1 MRYVLQLSYAGTKYH
16 GWQVQEN
23 AHTVQAQL
31 NKALSLVAGHQ
42 VETLGCGRTDT
53 GVHAKQFFA
62 QLDTETP
69 LKKGWVYKL
78 NNILPVDIAI
88 LALYTVPA
96 DCNVR
101 FDADF
106 RLYEYHLHTQP
117 DPFLEGWS
125 YYRYG
130 RLDFETMNT
139 AAQKLFNYEHF
150 ECFSKSR
157 TQVATYRCKIMR
169 AEWVKTGHHTYIFY
183 IQADRFLRNMVRAIV
198 GTLLEVGTG
207 KMTVEEFEEVIQS
220 KKRTEAGQSVPA
232 HALYLAQVGYDFER
246 LKWTKTDE

>member
-1 MRYVLQLSYAGTKYH
+1 MRFVLQLSYAGTRYH

-31 NKALSLVAGHQ
+31 NKALGLVAGHE

-62 QLDTETP
+62 QLDTEKP
-69 LKKGWVYKL
+69 LPKGVVFKL
-78 NNILPVDIAI
+78 NNILPDDIAI
-88 LALYTVPA
+88 QAAYAVPG

-101 FDADF
+101 FDAEY
-106 RLYEYHLHTQP
+106 RLYEYHLHTKP
-117 DPFLEGWS
+117 DPFLTGWS

-130 RLDFETMNT
+130 RLDFDKMN
-139 AAQKLFNYEHF
+139 AATQALFSYSDF

-169 AEWVKTGHHTYIFY
+169 AEWIKTGDHTYVFY

-198 GTLLEVGTG
+198 GTLQEVGTG
-207 KMTVEEFEEVIQS
+207 KMTEGEFEEVIKS

-246 LKWTKTDE
+246 LKWIKTDE